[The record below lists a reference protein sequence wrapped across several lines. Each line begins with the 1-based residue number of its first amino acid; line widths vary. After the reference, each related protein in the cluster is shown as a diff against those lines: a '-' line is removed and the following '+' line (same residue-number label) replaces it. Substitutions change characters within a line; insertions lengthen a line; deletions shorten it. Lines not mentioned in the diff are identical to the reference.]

1 MEEWAM
7 FRDTL
12 EESIKKNGEKTLTN
26 RYLLNIVKLVD
37 KKIQSNEDRGIV
49 SENQCEI
56 DECGD
61 R

>member
-1 MEEWAM
+1 M